1 MLVIRTIGA
10 PLRVEPPKIK
20 GSRFIASVAP
30 IASAEDASRFLAER
44 RQEYKD
50 ATHNCY
56 AWRLAEGE
64 AFRYNDDGEPSGT
77 AGRPILQE
85 IDGRDLV
92 RVAVVVTRYYGG
104 TKLGSGGLVRAYGG
118 AAAAALDHADIV
130 ERPVVDHL
138 RLRFDYALDGPV
150 RGVLS
155 RFRVEPSDARYG
167 GAIDLALAIPVA
179 QTDALRDALIEA
191 AAGRI
196 EIDLVGDRPI
206 GGSRTHR

>member
-1 MLVIRTIGA
+1 MLVIRTISA
-10 PLRVEPPKIK
+10 PLRAEPPKIK

-30 IASAEDASRFLAER
+30 IASEAEANDFLAGR
-44 RQEYKD
+44 RDEFKD
-50 ATHNCY
+50 ATHNCF

-85 IDGRDLV
+85 IDGRGLV

-118 AAAAALDHADIV
+118 AAAAVLDQARVV
-130 ERPVVDHL
+130 EQPVVDHL
-138 RLRFDYALDGPV
+138 QLRFGYDLDGPV

-155 RFRVEPSDARYG
+155 RFRITPSDAGYG
-167 GAIDLALAIPVA
+167 SAIELTLAIPVA
-179 QTDALRDALIEA
+179 ETSALRDALVEA
-191 AAGRI
+191 TAGRV
-196 EIDLVGDRPI
+196 EITSPDTAREDHVGE
-206 GGSRTHR
+206 